1 MPQAL
6 RLGANPPFR
15 RVEETKGS
23 GLESK
28 TLAKKARL
36 FEILPKN
43 CCSAILLQK
52 LYDRSLE
59 KFSKSVAK
67 VDAIMECTV
76 SWTGASGTRS
86 GMGFVAETGSGHVL
100 MMDGAPDAAKPENGG
115 QNLAPR
121 PMETVLAGT
130 GGCTAYDVVLILKR
144 GRHDVRSCSVK
155 LTSERAD
162 TDPKVFTKIH
172 MHFTVSGKGIPASAI
187 ERAVAMSHDK
197 YCSASIM
204 LSKTAEITTSFELL
218 EA

>member
-1 MPQAL
+1 VQHFCKSFTIAPWKIFKKSEAK
-6 RLGANPPFR
+6 
-15 RVEETKGS
+15 EE
-23 GLESK
+23 
-28 TLAKKARL
+28 
-36 FEILPKN
+36 IN
-43 CCSAILLQK
+43 
-52 LYDRSLE
+52 
-59 KFSKSVAK
+59 
-67 VDAIMECTV
+67 MECTV

-144 GRHDVRSCSVK
+144 GRHDVRGCSVK

-172 MHFTVSGKGIPASAI
+172 MHFTVTGKGIPASAI

-204 LSKTAEITTSFELL
+204 LAKTAEITTSFELI
-218 EA
+218 EV